1 MLKVIFG
8 AYLVLLAAP
17 PAPVDRLR
25 LAGEAYRHADYHK
38 CAKLTAGLEQKKL
51 KNPDAAL
58 FLQGQCRFYA
68 GEFKQAL
75 LSFTRLVEKYPQS
88 PHFILA
94 SHRRADC
101 LLEMGDQEEMS
112 DAFKQAAGLG
122 PDRRT
127 DRAVG
132 LFCRAGNE
140 LDRSRVDNAVA
151 LLNQL
156 RIQSP
161 RHPLT
166 RSLPEEY
173 TERTLSLPDSLAV
186 AGALHRARQW
196 EQALAVLDEAPNP
209 HNRLQQYRLA
219 YRTGRILFD
228 MRDRYPQAARILEFA
243 RRYAPSATEAE
254 EAWFYASRAKGRMD
268 QDDQAIRS
276 HLQMAKTYP
285 KGPLAPRA
293 IYYAGWLELNQG
305 RCQKALP
312 ILRRVLAEHPESK
325 WAKDARWSIAWC
337 QITSKEWAPAI
348 DTLAPQIEESKPALA
363 GQALYWTGVAHLGR
377 NDLKKARQMW
387 KRTIRRFPLSWYSLL
402 ARARLGRRSP
412 KLPRLKKA
420 KKLSRVKSPL
430 LAKASELCR
439 ADLSELAVVL
449 LRHGEKEY
457 LEKHRSRD
465 ELLALL
471 EAYRRAGDFNRPWYL
486 TLTRRI
492 HDLYRLPKSAT
503 RAVWNH
509 SYPACER
516 DLLKK
521 YTGTDLSF
529 VLFLQAIMRTESGFD
544 PMALSVANAR
554 GLMQMIPPTTRVV
567 AEKLD
572 LEYSDDRLFD
582 PDFNIRTAAWYIGR
596 LVKKFRRQWPLAAG
610 AYNGGAPAMMEWC
623 RKNGHLPL
631 DAFVES
637 IPWTESRRY
646 TKRVTEAFARYAYL
660 NGTPI
665 PRLSLKVNPDF
676 LDDGI
681 DY

>member
-1 MLKVIFG
+1 MLKIFFG

-17 PAPVDRLR
+17 RTPVERLR
-25 LAGEAYRHADYHK
+25 LAAEAYRQADYHK

-68 GEFKQAL
+68 GEFRQAL
-75 LSFTRLVEKYPQS
+75 SSFTRLVEKHPQS

-101 LLEMGDQEEMS
+101 LLEMGEREKAAA
-112 DAFKQAAGLG
+112 AFKPASGLG

-132 LFCRAGNE
+132 LFHRAVSA
-140 LDRSRVDNAVA
+140 LDQKQVTNAVY
-151 LLNQL
+151 LFNQL
-156 RIQSP
+156 RIHSP
-161 RHPLT
+161 QHPLIG
-166 RSLPEEY
+166 SLPEEY
-173 TERTLSLPDSLAV
+173 TERTLSLPDSLLV
-186 AGALHRARQW
+186 ARALHRARQW
-196 EQALAVLDEAPNP
+196 EQALAVLDEAPTP
-209 HNRLQQYRLA
+209 HNRSQQYQLA

-228 MRDRYPQAARILEFA
+228 MRDRYPQAARILEYA

-254 EAWFYASRAKGRMD
+254 EAWFYASRARGRMD
-268 QDDQAIRS
+268 QDDLAIRS
-276 HLQMAKTYP
+276 HLQMARSYP

-293 IYYAGWLELNQG
+293 VYYAGWLELNQG

-312 ILRRVLAEHPESK
+312 VLRRVLTEYPESK

-337 QITSKEWAPAI
+337 QITGKQWAAAI

-363 GQALYWTGVAHLGR
+363 GQALYWTGVAYRGLGQT
-377 NDLKKARQMW
+377 KKARQAW
-387 KRTIRRFPLSWYSLL
+387 KRTIRRFPLTWYSLL
-402 ARARLGRRSP
+402 ARARLGKHAPR
-412 KLPRLKKA
+412 LPRLKKA
-420 KKLSRVKSPL
+420 KKPPRMKNEL
-430 LAKASELCR
+430 LAKAAELTR
-439 ADLSELAVVL
+439 AGLGELAVVL

-471 EAYRRAGDFNRPWYL
+471 NAYRRAGDFNRPWFL

-492 HDLYRLPKSAT
+492 YDLYRLPKSAT

-509 SYPACER
+509 SYPACQR

-521 YTGTDLSF
+521 HTGTDLSF

-554 GLMQMIPPTTRVV
+554 GLMQMIPSTTRVV
-567 AEKLD
+567 AKELG
-572 LEYSDDRLFD
+572 LEYDDDRLFD

-610 AYNGGAPAMMEWC
+610 GYNGGAPAMMKWC
-623 RKNGHLPL
+623 QKNGHLPL